1 MDATVD
7 KIMSAD
13 ITDIL
18 QTVPLA
24 QSNPAPLRKRGRGCG
39 RRLPTVRDD
48 EGSAVKHCLVTRLP
62 APPKV
67 PSSAF
72 TLVSGE
78 LLSKGRGRGVR
89 LPALPKLPPLGDD
102 FRGTPASSPIRLG
115 SLPSVTAS
123 LVSQWAAP
131 QTDATLPLTVDVISI
146 PSTLLE
152 QYRIATPTGSP
163 GQLPACL
170 QGMEEYSDPSTAG
183 LPWGDIVEIQ
193 ERRATGPASA
203 STTQAIDTA
212 PVSLLTI
219 TIPAQGESRMVDAP
233 ASVTAG
239 TTFGPV
245 SASSTA
251 FATVTS
257 VPVSAV
263 SCNAGDARFCSND
276 RDG

>member
-1 MDATVD
+1 M
-7 KIMSAD
+7 
-13 ITDIL
+13 
-18 QTVPLA
+18 VPSA
-24 QSNPAPLRKRGRGCG
+24 QSNPAPLRRHVRGRG

-48 EGSAVKHCLVTRLP
+48 EGSAVKRRLVTRLP

-72 TLVSGE
+72 TPVSGE
-78 LLSKGRGRGVR
+78 LLSKGRGRGVQ
-89 LPALPKLPPLGDD
+89 LPAPPKLPPLGDD

-115 SLPSVTAS
+115 SLPSETAS

-131 QTDATLPLTVDVISI
+131 DRRDLTIDCRRYFHPVDLARTVLRRH
-146 PSTLLE
+146 PHRFTRAVARLL
-152 QYRIATPTGSP
+152 A
-163 GQLPACL
+163 
-170 QGMEEYSDPSTAG
+170 GMEEYSDPSTAG
-183 LPWGDIVEIQ
+183 LPWGDIVDIQ

-203 STTQAIDTA
+203 STTQAMDTA